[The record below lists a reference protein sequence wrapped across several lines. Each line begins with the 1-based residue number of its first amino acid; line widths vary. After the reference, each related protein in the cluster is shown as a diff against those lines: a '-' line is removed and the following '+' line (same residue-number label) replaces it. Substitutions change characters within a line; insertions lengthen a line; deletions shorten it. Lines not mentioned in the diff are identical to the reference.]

1 MSTVISIRIKKE
13 LKEEIEKA
21 GINISEEMKK
31 QLEELA
37 WKTKTKKQIEK
48 WNKIL
53 SNVTPSD
60 KGFSVRSVREDRE
73 SH

>member
-1 MSTVISIRIKKE
+1 MSTVISVRVRKE
-13 LKEEIEKA
+13 IKEELEKV
-21 GINISEEMKK
+21 GIDIAKEVRE

-37 WKTKTKKQIEK
+37 WKVRTKKQLEK
-48 WNKIL
+48 WKKIL
-53 SNVTPSD
+53 TRVRPSE

>member
-53 SNVTPSD
+53 SNVKPSD

>member
-1 MSTVISIRIKKE
+1 MSTVISIRVKKE

-21 GINISEEMKK
+21 GIDISEEMKK

-53 SNVTPSD
+53 TNVKPSD
-60 KGFSVRSVREDRE
+60 IGFSVRSVREDRE